1 MVNWPVPLVKVL
13 KMLEEAGFEA
23 YVVGGAVRDYLL
35 GKPPVDLDVATSAR
49 PQEVLDLVVR
59 SGLKAVTYG
68 AAFGVVGVLAEG
80 GLVEVATFRSEV
92 YGEDPHR
99 PEKVDFLSR
108 LEEDLARR
116 DFTIN
121 AMAMDLRGKLYDPFG
136 GQEDLRRGIIR
147 AVGDPVKR
155 FQEDALRAFRACRF
169 AAQLGYRVEPRTR
182 SALSQVRERVAR
194 LSVERVRDEIE
205 RILVSDHPDVGFEL
219 MREAGLLLSSCRG
232 RNRGREE
239 QVLILPEVA
248 RLYGVEQN
256 PRYHRYDV
264 WSHTMA
270 VLRNSPPRIA
280 LRWAA
285 LLHDVAKGLPGVRKL
300 NRRGELCDHR
310 HEVRSAQLAA
320 RILRRLRVRPQVA
333 RRAVF
338 LVRCHMFSCNMR
350 ERTVIRWL
358 GRLAADLPRRQELE
372 EALEELFALRRADLR
387 GGKVE
392 AEEGLRELDR
402 FREMVKETLARTPF
416 YPSELA
422 LAGKDLVAILG
433 EGPQIGKVQRE
444 LLREVQSGRLPNE
457 REALWRFVEK
467 RWSKPI

>member
-1 MVNWPVPLVKVL
+1 MTWPVPLIKVL

-49 PQEVLDLVVR
+49 PQEVLDLVVQK
-59 SGLKAVTYG
+59 GLKAVTYG
-68 AAFGVVGVLAEG
+68 AAFGVVGVLVEG
-80 GLVEVATFRSEV
+80 SLVEVATFRSEV

-99 PEKVDFLSR
+99 PEKVDFLGR

-136 GQEDLRRGIIR
+136 GQEDLRRRIIR
-147 AVGDPVKR
+147 AVGNPIKR

-169 AAQLGYRVEPRTR
+169 AAQLGYQVEPRTR
-182 SALSQVRERVAR
+182 SALSQVKERVAR

-205 RILVSDHPDVGFEL
+205 RILISDYPNVGFEL
-219 MREAGLLLSSCRG
+219 LREAGLLLSFCR
-232 RNRGREE
+232 RKNKGREE
-239 QVLILPEVA
+239 QVPILPELA
-248 RLYGVEQN
+248 RLYGVAQN
-256 PRYHRYDV
+256 PRYHQYDV
-264 WSHTMA
+264 WGHTMA
-270 VLRNSPPRIA
+270 VLQNCPPQIA

-310 HEVRSAQLAA
+310 HEVHSAQIAA
-320 RILRRLRVRPQVA
+320 RILRRLRVRPQIA

-338 LVRCHMFSCNMR
+338 LIRHHMFLPGLK
-350 ERTVIRWL
+350 ERNVIKWIS
-358 GRLAADLPRRQELE
+358 RLAGEFHNRRELE
-372 EALEELFALRRADLR
+372 TALDELFALRRADLE

-392 AEEGLRELDR
+392 AEKRLRELEELR
-402 FREMVKETLARTPF
+402 QLVEEILTRLPF
-416 YPSELA
+416 YPSDLA
-422 LAGKDLVAILG
+422 LTGKDLVTLLG
-433 EGPQIGKVQRE
+433 EGPQIGKAQRE

-457 REALWRFVEK
+457 REALWRFVER
-467 RWSKPI
+467 RWSRPV